1 MSKYT
6 GKTIEEIL
14 EQASN
19 DKGCPTSELKYSVV
33 EEKKGLLGLGN
44 TITAEVYSMDDVKEF
59 LFDYL
64 GNFFTSIDQDIE
76 VSIEQ
81 KRDNSFVVNLNAD
94 NNAILIGKMGKTL
107 AAFNT
112 VVRAAVNA
120 EFKERIEVLID
131 INRYKEDRYAK
142 VRAMGKRIAK
152 QVQKSKVDVE
162 LDPLPS
168 DERKIIHKVL
178 SEWNNIKTESVG
190 EGINRHLC
198 IRYVPNPGEEL
209 ELNEPAYEDEYEDF
223 VGEGIIEDNEYLIEK
238 EEAQIEENELELE
251 QEESEIKL
259 VFENEDLYEDFVG
272 EGIIEENDNNLE
284 HEDALISDE
293 EVVIGDNEIE
303 LVFENEETAE

>member
-19 DKGCPTSELKYSVV
+19 DKGCPTSELRYSVD

-152 QVQKSKVDVE
+152 QVQQSKVDVE

-168 DERKIIHKVL
+168 DERKVIHKVL
-178 SEWNNIKTESVG
+178 SEWHNIKTESVG
-190 EGINRHLC
+190 EGANRHLC
-198 IRYVPNPGEEL
+198 IKYVPNPGEEL
-209 ELNEPAYEDEYEDF
+209 ELNTP
-223 VGEGIIEDNEYLIEK
+223 
-238 EEAQIEENELELE
+238 
-251 QEESEIKL
+251 
-259 VFENEDLYEDFVG
+259 ENEDLYEDFVG
-272 EGIIEENDNNLE
+272 EGIIEDNDYNLDE
-284 HEDALISDE
+284 EDALISDE